1 MSMETLLSRS
11 FDFHFPAVDTAV
23 RVERQESQIVLRAT
37 RATFSPMRKK
47 LFIRHLAAEG
57 FIPDLYLQFSDFD
70 EFPGISWNIDSRWL
84 EINSSGLAQGKQ
96 AMIRLAT
103 SAAVL
108 WVATM
113 AFLLLN

>member
-11 FDFHFPAVDTAV
+11 FDFHFPTLDTAV
-23 RVERQESQIVLRAT
+23 RVEHQQSQIVLRAT
-37 RATFSPMRKK
+37 RATFSPMRKR

-70 EFPGISWNIDSRWL
+70 EFPGISWSIDSNWL
-84 EINSSGLAQGKQ
+84 DLNPTGLARGKQ
-96 AMIRLAT
+96 VMIRLAA